1 MTFFRH
7 LTNVCRTSITKH
19 VISRSGPFI
28 LSNDIRQNQQHSN
41 LLFKNKVL
49 KRNLASEVEKKRKHD
64 PYSISITTPIT
75 SITPDDVG
83 PDLRS
88 KYKIKFLFDKFT

>member
-7 LTNVCRTSITKH
+7 LTSVCRTSITKN
-19 VISRSGPFI
+19 VIARSGPFI
-28 LSNDIRQNQQHSN
+28 PSNNVGQNKLRSN
-41 LLFKNKVL
+41 LLFNNKVL

-75 SITPDDVG
+75 HIAPEDLG
-83 PDLRS
+83 PELKS
-88 KYKIKFLFDKFT
+88 K